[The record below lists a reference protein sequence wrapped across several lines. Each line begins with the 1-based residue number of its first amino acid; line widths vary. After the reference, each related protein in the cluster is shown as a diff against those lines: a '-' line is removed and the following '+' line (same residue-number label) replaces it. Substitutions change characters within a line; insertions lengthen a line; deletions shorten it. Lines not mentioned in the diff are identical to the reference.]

1 MLDQMQLFKN
11 WCYSNYNAAYTSNSD
26 IENALNT
33 HAENLRQYERYT
45 RKLSLLGDNSG
56 IRRANCYIDN
66 KTGKICC
73 NKLIACLDNSRI
85 NEGQAVQENQDI
97 VQLFVEIPDF
107 VEELVTS
114 GESILD
120 FNNLAV
126 GRYVS
131 LRVKYN
137 GNRFN
142 KTYERLFYNMKKV
155 AYLNLTEFSFD
166 NVVNA
171 RQMFK
176 KSYNLIA
183 VRFKPGTYDTLLYT
197 SGMFEECHQLNR
209 VNLDEVRIPKLF
221 SMNGMF
227 YKCSALKSIDL
238 SFLCEGRYL
247 SDMQY
252 AFYSQGIEQISLNQ
266 LEPRELNPDSLID
279 LRQLCQMCFNLTKMQ
294 INNGK
299 QNQIPVNNM
308 DGIAYECPKLNEID
322 LSQLDMQYVRNL
334 SLSFTDCC
342 RLKIID
348 LSNKNLS
355 NLDSIE
361 QLLQGC
367 HSLEVINLQNSV
379 IGKLRNQGKL
389 FYEVNSNL
397 IIDIT
402 GTKFIKSDVLDI
414 KYNKKASDNKE
425 TGDNEEAGD
434 NKDSDYYILTTT
446 IPKEEYREWVNRL
459 YKYTGESSE
468 DLEGQKCKIIRNP
481 FKDNRIQLR
490 NGKNLQSLK
499 LYSRDEVVEAGLKLD
514 ILNEVSVGKTFQVYT
529 AYIKI

>member
-1 MLDQMQLFKN
+1 MCMLDQMQLFKN

-33 HAENLRQYERYT
+33 HAEDLRQYERYT
-45 RKLSLLGDNSG
+45 RKLSLLGDSSD

-85 NEGQAVQENQDI
+85 NEGQAVQEYQDI

-114 GESILD
+114 GDGILD
-120 FNNLAV
+120 FNKLAA
-126 GRYVS
+126 GIYVS

-137 GNRFN
+137 GNKFN
-142 KTYERLFYNMKKV
+142 KTYEKLFYNMKQV

-176 KSYNLIA
+176 KSYNLVA
-183 VRFKPGTYDTLLYT
+183 VKFKPGTYDTLLYT

-238 SFLCEGRYL
+238 NFLCGGRYL

-252 AFYSQGIEQISLNQ
+252 AFYSQGIEQLSLNQ

-279 LRQLCQMCFNLTKMQ
+279 LRQLCQMCFNLTKLQ

-308 DGIAYECPKLNEID
+308 DGIAYELD
-322 LSQLDMQYVRNL
+322 LSDASLRQGTQTDGQAVVKTLRKADTVSAGGYTLAESREQGVYCLRRNGQLVLRC
-334 SLSFTDCC
+334 SWWGTWG
-342 RLKIID
+342 KD
-348 LSNKNLS
+348 LVVVGYAVVLAA
-355 NLDSIE
+355 
-361 QLLQGC
+361 
-367 HSLEVINLQNSV
+367 VV
-379 IGKLRNQGKL
+379 
-389 FYEVNSNL
+389 
-397 IIDIT
+397 IT
-402 GTKFIKSDVLDI
+402 GLLRQAK
-414 KYNKKASDNKE
+414 KYQEKRKQG
-425 TGDNEEAGD
+425 GD
-434 NKDSDYYILTTT
+434 
-446 IPKEEYREWVNRL
+446 
-459 YKYTGESSE
+459 
-468 DLEGQKCKIIRNP
+468 
-481 FKDNRIQLR
+481 
-490 NGKNLQSLK
+490 
-499 LYSRDEVVEAGLKLD
+499 
-514 ILNEVSVGKTFQVYT
+514 T
-529 AYIKI
+529 AL

>member
-11 WCYSNYNAAYTSNSD
+11 WCYSNYSATYTSNKD
-26 IENALNT
+26 IEDALNT
-33 HAENLRQYERYT
+33 HAEDLRQYERYT
-45 RKLSLLGDNSG
+45 RKLALLGDNSD
-56 IRRANCYIDN
+56 IRRANCYIDG

-73 NKLIACLDNSRI
+73 NKLVACLDKSRI
-85 NEGQAVQENQDI
+85 NESQAVQENQDI

-107 VEELVTS
+107 VEELVTQS
-114 GESILD
+114 DGILD
-120 FNNLAV
+120 FNKLTA

-131 LRVKYN
+131 LKVKYN

-142 KTYERLFYNMKKV
+142 KTYEKLFYNMKNV
-155 AYLNLTEFSFD
+155 AYLDLTEFSFD

-176 KSYNLIA
+176 KSYSLIA

-221 SMNGMF
+221 SMSSMF

-238 SFLCEGRYL
+238 SFLCNGRYL

-252 AFYSQGIEQISLNQ
+252 AFYSQGIEQLSLNQ

-279 LRQLCQMCFNLTKMQ
+279 LRQLCQMCFNLTKLQ

-402 GTKFIKSDVLDI
+402 GTKFIKSDVLGV
-414 KYNKKASDNKE
+414 KTWDNKE
-425 TGDNEEAGD
+425 TGDNKDIED
-434 NKDSDYYILTTT
+434 NKDSDYYMLATTV
-446 IPKEEYREWVNRL
+446 PKEEYREWVNRL

-499 LYSRDEVVEAGLKLD
+499 FYSRDEVVEAGLKLD
-514 ILNEVSVGKTFQVYT
+514 MLDEVSIGKNFQVYT

>member
-11 WCYSNYNAAYTSNSD
+11 WCYSNYNATYTGNKD

-33 HAENLRQYERYT
+33 HAEDLRQYERYT
-45 RKLSLLGDNSG
+45 RKLSLLGNNSN
-56 IRRANCYIDN
+56 IRRANCYIDG

-73 NKLIACLDNSRI
+73 NKLVACLDNSRI
-85 NEGQAVQENQDI
+85 NESQTVQENQDI

-114 GESILD
+114 GDGILD
-120 FNNLAV
+120 FKKLAA

-131 LRVKYN
+131 LKVKYN

-142 KTYERLFYNMKKV
+142 KTYERLFYNMKNV
-155 AYLNLTEFSFD
+155 AYLDLTEFSFD
-166 NVVNA
+166 NAVNA

-176 KSYNLIA
+176 KSYSLIA

-209 VNLDEVRIPKLF
+209 VNLDEVRIPNLF
-221 SMNGMF
+221 SMSSMF

-238 SFLCEGRYL
+238 SFLCGGRYL

-252 AFYSQGIEQISLNQ
+252 AFYSQGIEKLSLNQ

-279 LRQLCQMCFNLTKMQ
+279 LRQLCQMCFNLTKLQ

-355 NLDSIE
+355 SLDSIE

-367 HSLEVINLQNSV
+367 HSLEVINLQNSI
-379 IGKLRNQGKL
+379 IGKLRNQEKL

-414 KYNKKASDNKE
+414 KYNKEAGDNKE

-446 IPKEEYREWVNRL
+446 VPKEEYREWVNRL

-490 NGKNLQSLK
+490 NGENLQNLK

-514 ILNEVSVGKTFQVYT
+514 ILNEASIGKTFQVYT

>member
-33 HAENLRQYERYT
+33 HAEDLRQYERYT
-45 RKLSLLGDNSG
+45 RKISLLGDNSN
-56 IRRANCYIDN
+56 IRRVNCYIDN

-85 NEGQAVQENQDI
+85 NDGQAVQENQDI

-114 GESILD
+114 GDGILD

-126 GRYVS
+126 GKYVS

-142 KTYERLFYNMKKV
+142 KTYEKLFYNMKNV
-155 AYLNLTEFSFD
+155 AYLDLTEFSFD

-171 RQMFK
+171 KQMFK

-183 VRFKPGTYDTLLYT
+183 VKFKPGTYDTLLYT

-252 AFYSQGIEQISLNQ
+252 AFYSQGIEQLSLNQ

-279 LRQLCQMCFNLTKMQ
+279 LRQLCQMCFNLTKLQ

-299 QNQIPVNNM
+299 QNQIPVNNI
-308 DGIAYECPKLNEID
+308 DGITYECPKLNEID

-414 KYNKKASDNKE
+414 KYSKKAEDSKE
-425 TGDNEEAGD
+425 TGD
-434 NKDSDYYILTTT
+434 NKDSDYYMLATTV
-446 IPKEEYREWVNRL
+446 PKEEYREWVNRL

-481 FKDNRIQLR
+481 FKDSKIQLR
-490 NGKNLQSLK
+490 SGEKLQSLK
-499 LYSRDEVVEAGLKLD
+499 FYNRDEVVEAGLKLD
-514 ILNEVSVGKTFQVYT
+514 MLLKLDILNEVSTGKNLQVYK

>member
-11 WCYSNYNAAYTSNSD
+11 WCYSNYNATYTSNSD

-33 HAENLRQYERYT
+33 HAEDLRQYERYT
-45 RKLSLLGDNSG
+45 RKLSLLGDNSD
-56 IRRANCYIDN
+56 IRRANCYIDG

-73 NKLIACLDNSRI
+73 NKLVACLDNSRI
-85 NEGQAVQENQDI
+85 NEGQTVQENQDI

-114 GESILD
+114 SDGILD
-120 FNNLAV
+120 FNKLAS

-131 LRVKYN
+131 LKVKYN

-142 KTYERLFYNMKKV
+142 KTYEKLFYNMKNV
-155 AYLNLTEFSFD
+155 AYLDLTEFSFD

-197 SGMFEECHQLNR
+197 SGMFEECHQLSR
-209 VNLDEVRIPKLF
+209 VNLDEVRIPELF
-221 SMNGMF
+221 SMSSMF

-238 SFLCEGRYL
+238 SFLCNGRYL

-252 AFYSQGIEQISLNQ
+252 AFYSQGIEQLSLNQ

-279 LRQLCQMCFNLTKMQ
+279 LRQLCQMCFNLTKLQ

-322 LSQLDMQYVRNL
+322 LSQLDMQYLRNL

-367 HSLEVINLQNSV
+367 HSLEVLNLQNST

-414 KYNKKASDNKE
+414 KYNKKAGDNKE
-425 TGDNEEAGD
+425 TGDSEEAGD

-481 FKDNRIQLR
+481 FKDSRIQLR
-490 NGKNLQSLK
+490 NGENLQNLK

-514 ILNEVSVGKTFQVYT
+514 ILNEASIGKTFQMYT

>member
-1 MLDQMQLFKN
+1 MLDQMQLFKK

-45 RKLSLLGDNSG
+45 RKLSLLGDNSD
-56 IRRANCYIDN
+56 IRRANCYIDG

-73 NKLIACLDNSRI
+73 NKLIASLDNSRI
-85 NEGQAVQENQDI
+85 IDGQDVQENQDI

-114 GESILD
+114 GDGILD
-120 FNNLAV
+120 FNKLAA

-137 GNRFN
+137 GNKFN
-142 KTYERLFYNMKKV
+142 KTYEKLFYNMKNV

-176 KSYNLIA
+176 KSYSLIA
-183 VRFKPGTYDTLLYT
+183 VKFKPGTYDTLLYT

-227 YKCSALKSIDL
+227 YKCSALKSIDF
-238 SFLCEGRYL
+238 SFLCGGRYL

-252 AFYSQGIEQISLNQ
+252 AFYSQGIEQLSLNQ
-266 LEPRELNPDSLID
+266 LETRELNPDSLID
-279 LRQLCQMCFNLTKMQ
+279 LRQLCQMCFNLTKLQ

-308 DGIAYECPKLNEID
+308 DGITYECPKLNEID

-367 HSLEVINLQNSV
+367 HSLEVINLQNSTV
-379 IGKLRNQGKL
+379 GKLRNQEKL

-402 GTKFIKSDVLDI
+402 NTKFIKSDVLDM
-414 KYNKKASDNKE
+414 KYNKKAEDNKE
-425 TGDNEEAGD
+425 AGDSKDTGDS
-434 NKDSDYYILTTT
+434 KDSDYYMLATTV
-446 IPKEEYREWVNRL
+446 PKEEYREWVNRL

-490 NGKNLQSLK
+490 NGKNLQNLK

-514 ILNEVSVGKTFQVYT
+514 ILNEVNVGKTFQVYT